1 MPRQYTQD
9 FKDRAVRMVFD
20 HEKDYGSRTQ
30 TVIKVATQLGCSR
43 ERLRVWI
50 NQAEIDSGTRVGTTT
65 SESHEMRRLR
75 KEVRQL
81 REANEILKAAAVF
94 FAGELAPRNNE

>member
-1 MPRQYTQD
+1 MPKKYSQD
-9 FKDRAVRMVFD
+9 FRDRAVRMVFD
-20 HEKDYGSRTQ
+20 HEKDYGSRTE
-30 TVIKVATQLGCSR
+30 TVLKVSAQLGCSR
-43 ERLRVWI
+43 ERLRIWVAE
-50 NQAEIDSGTRVGTTT
+50 AEIDAGTRMGVTTC
-65 SESHEMRRLR
+65 ESVEMRRLR